1 MKNVIATA
9 SFLLAIATI
18 GWSFGSGEMAPVC
31 AGLLLLSWIALI
43 WSCMQD

>member
-18 GWSFGSGEMAPVC
+18 GWSFGSGSLDGVAAFCVI
-31 AGLLLLSWIALI
+31 AAWIALI

>member
-1 MKNVIATA
+1 MKNAIAIVSLTAATA
-9 SFLLAIATI
+9 AI
-18 GWSFGSGEMAPVC
+18 GWTFGSGSLAPVC